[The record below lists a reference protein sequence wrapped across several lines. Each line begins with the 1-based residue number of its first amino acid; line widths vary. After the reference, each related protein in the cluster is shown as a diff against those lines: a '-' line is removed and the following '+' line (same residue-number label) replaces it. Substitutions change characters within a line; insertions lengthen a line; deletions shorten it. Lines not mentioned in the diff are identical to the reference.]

1 MLTNDTETSRGE
13 DASSETKA
21 SRFASTIGKRGRDG
35 SAAALAGGAGLALS
49 LATIR
54 RSKGRAA
61 LLALGSAALLAA
73 GARQRRAEAGVETDA
88 DARRGEKKIS
98 DEAHADAVQ
107 NLGAERNA
115 DESRGVYQSETEPN
129 PRGVSDRS
137 DVETDDGGE
146 IDFVEG
152 EQPEAHRETHLED
165 ENAHD
170 VRLHPD
176 SDDERT
182 EVDLS
187 EAAMA
192 DEASEAAG
200 PHPEQSYP
208 AREGTDPEPTSDEAP
223 GRVGEGAVA
232 PGGVE
237 SDDET
242 EQTDESDDE
251 TEEDDESE
259 ESIR

>member
-21 SRFASTIGKRGRDG
+21 SRFASTIEKRGRDG
-35 SAAALAGGAGLALS
+35 SAAALAGSAGLAWS
-49 LATIR
+49 LATLR

-61 LLALGSAALLAA
+61 LLALASVGLLGA
-73 GARQRRAEAGVETDA
+73 GARQRRAEHTEGGVETDA
-88 DARRGEKKIS
+88 DARRTERGEKKIS

-115 DESRGVYQSETEPN
+115 DESRGVQQSETELN

-165 ENAHD
+165 EDDHD

-208 AREGTDPEPTSDEAP
+208 TREGTDPEPTSDEAP
-223 GRVGEGAVA
+223 DRVGEGAVA

-237 SDDET
+237 ADEAGDD
-242 EQTDESDDE
+242 

-259 ESIR
+259 ESTR